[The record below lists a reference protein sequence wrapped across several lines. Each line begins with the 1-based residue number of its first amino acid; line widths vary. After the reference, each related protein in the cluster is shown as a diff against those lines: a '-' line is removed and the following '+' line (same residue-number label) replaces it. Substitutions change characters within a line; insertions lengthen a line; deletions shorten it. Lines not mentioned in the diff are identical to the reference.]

1 MFDIIIVGCGVAG
14 MTAALYALR
23 SNKKVLIIDKESY
36 GGQIAKS
43 PKVEN
48 YPTKKSISGSELVD
62 EIFDQVSD
70 LGVTFELEDVEK
82 IEKFDDAFKVTTNYN
97 CYEAKA
103 VIIATGVKPRML
115 KLENEDNLLGNG
127 VYYCAICDGPFFAD
141 KEVCLVGDGNSA
153 MQYALMLSNYCSKV
167 NMFTMFDKF
176 FGEKSLE
183 DAIRNNDKIEIIPNT
198 VASKLIGDG
207 KLTAVEFTSKDKG
220 VFTVNT
226 EALFVAIGQVPD
238 NKKFENLVDLDKF
251 GYIVSSEDCLTKTDG
266 LFVAGDCRVKSI
278 RQVATAIGDGAV
290 SGTQAVNYLNSLKGS
305 L

>member
-1 MFDIIIVGCGVAG
+1 

-23 SNKKVLIIDKESY
+23 SNKSVLIIDKESY

-62 EIFDQVSD
+62 EIFDQISD

-82 IEKFDDAFKVTTNYN
+82 IEKENDTFKVTTNYN
-97 CYEAKA
+97 EYVGKS
-103 VIIATGVKPRML
+103 VIIANGVTPRKL
-115 KLENEDNLLGNG
+115 NLENEEKFLGNG
-127 VYYCAICDGPFFAD
+127 VFYCAICDGPFFVG

-167 NMFTMFDKF
+167 KMLTMFDKF

-183 DAIRNNDKIEIIPNT
+183 DAIRSNDKIEIIPNT
-198 VASKLIGDG
+198 VASRLIGED
-207 KLTAVEFTSKDKG
+207 KLSSVEFTSKDKG
-220 VFTVNT
+220 VFKIDT
-226 EALFVAIGQVPD
+226 EALFVAIGQIPD
-238 NKKFENLVDLDKF
+238 NKKFENIVDLDKA
-251 GYIVSSEDCLTKTDG
+251 GYIIAGEDCKTKTEG
-266 LFVAGDCRVKSI
+266 VFVAGDCRVKVV
-278 RQVATAIGDGAV
+278 RQVATAIGDGAIA
-290 SGTQAVNYLNSLKGS
+290 STNAVNYLNSLKAN